1 MNNYPKVN
9 FIGNKEKLSS
19 WICDHIPL
27 GSKSIFDAFS
37 GGCSISY
44 ESKKRGYKVYSNDVM
59 NVNFHLAKALIEN
72 NTEKLELQDIE
83 SIFSGNSIKG
93 FMYNNYSNKFFF
105 PDECMELDLYMK
117 NIKKIQSPYKRSLAF
132 SLLRRSMIRKM
143 PYSRFNIKWEKIKQL
158 RDEAYSYEKYKRKR
172 AYHNQTFK
180 FHFLSN
186 LEDYNNAIFDNG
198 MDNLAYNKNIF
209 DIIDRIEADVIYVDP
224 PYSGTMNN
232 YHKFYGLVDNYIS
245 GMIIDPFENNFIDKE
260 KTISLFNKLFSKLK
274 NFKYT
279 ILSYN
284 SSSFPGKSELIKI
297 INQYS
302 KKIDV
307 IEKKHNYQITGK
319 EKKQENIEYLFII
332 EN

>member
-1 MNNYPKVN
+1 MNSYPKVN
-9 FIGNKEKLSS
+9 FIGNKEKLSK
-19 WICDHIPL
+19 WICDHIPI

-72 NTEKLELQDIE
+72 NSEKLETQDIE

-117 NIKKIQSPYKRSLAF
+117 NIKQIKSSYKRSLAF

-158 RDEAYSYEKYKRKR
+158 RDEDYSYKKYKRKR

-198 MDNLAYNKNIF
+198 MDNLVFNKNIF
-209 DIIDRIEADVIYVDP
+209 DIIDNVEADVIYIDP

-232 YHKFYGLVDNYIS
+232 YYKFYGLVDNYIS
-245 GMIIDPFENNFIDKE
+245 GKIIDPFENNFIDKE
-260 KTISLFNKLFSKLK
+260 KTISLFNNLFSKLR
-274 NFKYT
+274 NFKYS

-284 SSSFPGKSELIKI
+284 SSSFPGKGELIKI
-297 INQYS
+297 IKQYS

-307 IEKKHNYQITGK
+307 IEKQHNYQITGK
-319 EKKQENIEYLFII
+319 EKKQKNTEYLFII